1 MNQLNPIIQSK
12 SHTPASPSIN
22 LYFTFLSTAFVCLC
36 STWLAGDSKLQKKS
50 HNFSGWPRDTGNL
63 KNKQK
68 QFVTLM
74 KKINQNLWCW
84 LTKSSRVLVWVSGK
98 YGLTEF
104 SLEVDGKWC
113 IVFCVNFKKMPVNQ
127 IYFTHHVKW
136 TKDYDITSRGQ
147 IKYWYWH
154 MKWDTCKKTTD
165 KTTDNRPWGNL
176 ELKFQSTETNL
187 ACITDKFK

>member
-1 MNQLNPIIQSK
+1 MF
-12 SHTPASPSIN
+12 N
-22 LYFTFLSTAFVCLC
+22 LTCRWFKVA
-36 STWLAGDSKLQKKS
+36 KKIAQ
-50 HNFSGWPRDTGNL
+50 FFRMGTGYG
-63 KNKQK
+63 KVKKKQR

-136 TKDYDITSRGQ
+136 TKDYDLTSRGQ

>member
-1 MNQLNPIIQSK
+1 MGTGYGK
-12 SHTPASPSIN
+12 
-22 LYFTFLSTAFVCLC
+22 V
-36 STWLAGDSKLQKKS
+36 KK
-50 HNFSGWPRDTGNL
+50 
-63 KNKQK
+63 KQR

-104 SLEVDGKWC
+104 SLEVHGKWC

-127 IYFTHHVKW
+127 IYSTHHVKW
-136 TKDYDITSRGQ
+136 TKDYDLTSRGQ

-187 ACITDKFK
+187 ACITDNLSNKIVNNLQQVFNQCLHFYRPWMIRIIFFQLFQ